1 MKDITNL
8 TDYLLDSADVIGGSE
23 GRLLK
28 RAATEIKNLNLQ
40 IDSLNLLIEQHRRVI
55 DDLTHRLALSNAERD
70 AVCRG
75 MVDKMIKGELA

>member
-8 TDYLLDSADVIGGSE
+8 TDYLLDSAEVIGGSE

-40 IDSLNLLIEQHRRVI
+40 IDSLNLLIEQERKVI
-55 DDLTHRLALSNAERD
+55 DDLTHRLEISYANRD
-70 AVCRG
+70 ALIAN
-75 MVDKMIKGELA
+75 MVKGDKA